1 MLKYL
6 LQNKLQNILN
16 NLNTNDFMIFL
27 NLVFKC

>member
-27 NLVFKC
+27 NLLF